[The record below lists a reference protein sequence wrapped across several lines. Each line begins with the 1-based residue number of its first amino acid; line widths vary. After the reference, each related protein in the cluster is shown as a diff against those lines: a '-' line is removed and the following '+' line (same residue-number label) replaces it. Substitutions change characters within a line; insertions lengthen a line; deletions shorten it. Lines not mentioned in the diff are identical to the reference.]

1 MGNRKGAAHDQEA
14 HRNHYPRTGT
24 NLPLEGVKRALCLG
38 RNFAAGGQHHS
49 PSKLIRT

>member
-38 RNFAAGGQHHS
+38 RNFAAEFSITRRQNS
-49 PSKLIRT
+49 S